1 MSNATVAN
9 PNPILL
15 GLRRGLRRRCPN
27 CEAGPLF
34 KGYVK
39 VLSPCPTCGHDNAQY
54 RADDAGPYFTIL
66 LVGHLC
72 IGPLLIFPF
81 IWKSPIWLVLGTTL
95 PLVMGLTLVLLP
107 VVKGAVIGVQWG
119 MKANRKPQTPSPPLT
134 DSV

>member
-1 MSNATVAN
+1 MQVA
-9 PNPILL
+9 PASPPKP
-15 GLRRGLRRRCPN
+15 RGVGWRGGGPRRCPN
-27 CEAGPLF
+27 CAAGPLF

-39 VLSPCPTCGHDNAQY
+39 VLSPCPACGHANAQY

-72 IGPLLIFPF
+72 IGPMLVFPF

-95 PLVMGLTLVLLP
+95 PMVMILTLLLLP

-119 MKANRKPQTPSPPLT
+119 MKAGRGLRPAPPATL
-134 DSV
+134 DGA